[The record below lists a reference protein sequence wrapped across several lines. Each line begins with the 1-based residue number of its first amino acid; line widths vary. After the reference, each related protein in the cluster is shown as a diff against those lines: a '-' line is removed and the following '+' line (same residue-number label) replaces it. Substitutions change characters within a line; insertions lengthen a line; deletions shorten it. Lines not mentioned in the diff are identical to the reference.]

1 MRRTFT
7 TISGC
12 FFATVFLLGIFTS
25 SSELGSAPLARRS
38 SNSVEAIVLK
48 GQSTGSFLLAYRER
62 FDSRGNPRRIHTLR
76 GGDSESDSE
85 HDEER
90 DKILDELLEQ
100 TAQLRSLLKLQEE
113 PPSIPQMKDDMQTGR
128 KYLRDKVVPL
138 FADAAK
144 DLIKERYVSHAQ
156 PSNS

>member
-1 MRRTFT
+1 M
-7 TISGC
+7 
-12 FFATVFLLGIFTS
+12 
-25 SSELGSAPLARRS
+25 
-38 SNSVEAIVLK
+38 LK